1 MASKLIGRTTCP
13 ECGFAS
19 AHVKRSD
26 KCTYRYCPEC
36 NSQHY
41 ARTDRQ
47 RELLLAKTR
56 LVDASPTTGSDGT
69 GTATAVPV
77 PVAEAEALPL
87 GTTATV
93 ATLAAAPP
101 APAKRRGLF

>member
-13 ECGFAS
+13 ECGFES
-19 AHVKRSD
+19 AHVKKSD

-56 LVDASPTTGSDGT
+56 LVDANPTTGSDGSGT
-69 GTATAVPV
+69 GSAVTVPV
-77 PVAEAEALPL
+77 PEALPL
-87 GTTATV
+87 AATPTV
-93 ATLAAAPP
+93 ATPPPATP

>member
-13 ECGFAS
+13 ECGFGS
-19 AHVKRSD
+19 AHVKQSD

-56 LVDASPTTGSDGT
+56 LVDAPPPTTGSDGT
-69 GTATAVPV
+69 GSASLVPV
-77 PVAEAEALPL
+77 PVEPVPVAPV
-87 GTTATV
+87 TPTV
-93 ATLAAAPP
+93 AAPP
-101 APAKRRGLF
+101 PAPPVPPKRRGLF